1 MKKFINYQ
9 ILENIMKNEKEK
21 NIKEEKDYRK
31 IVEKIESELR
41 NMGRS
46 NTISIELLWRII
58 KGDKYDGDL

>member
-1 MKKFINYQ
+1 
-9 ILENIMKNEKEK
+9 MKNEKEK